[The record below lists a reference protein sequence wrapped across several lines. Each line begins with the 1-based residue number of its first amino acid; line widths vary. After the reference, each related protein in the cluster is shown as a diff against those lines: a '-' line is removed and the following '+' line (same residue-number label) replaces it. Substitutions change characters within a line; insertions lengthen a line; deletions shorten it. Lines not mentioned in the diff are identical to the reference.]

1 MVWSSLLGT
10 EDERGETNLPDFLL
24 PGDRVNAM
32 HPLLEKLGD
41 NQREKLVSSTQPDW
55 MAPMLATPTDRRFS
69 DGDWI
74 FERKFDGERCLVFC
88 EDKEVRLVSRNKKRL
103 NDTYPEIEDA
113 FGKVDENNFIADGEI
128 VAFEGDV
135 TSFSRLQDRMQIR
148 DRSKARRCD
157 VSVYFYLFDLM
168 YLDGFDLCALELR
181 IRKWILKNLIPF
193 EDPLRYTVHQNKN
206 GVEYY
211 REACR
216 KGWEGIIAKR
226 ASGRYLHR
234 RSTDWLKFK
243 CVKRQEFVIGGYTEP
258 GGSRIGFGALLL
270 GYYEGDC
277 LIYTGKVGTGFDDET
292 LEELGDRLASR
303 EQTTSP
309 FTDRERPEKGEHFV
323 TPELVCEVA
332 FTEWTN
338 EGKLRHPRYL
348 GLRDDK
354 QAVDVVRERQWT

>member
-1 MVWSSLLGT
+1 
-10 EDERGETNLPDFLL
+10 
-24 PGDRVNAM
+24 M

-41 NQREKLVSSTQPDW
+41 DRQDKLVSRKQPGW
-55 MAPMLATPTDRRFS
+55 MVPMLATLTGRRFS

-88 EDKEVRLVSRNKKRL
+88 EDKEVRLMSRNTKRL
-103 NDTYPEIEDA
+103 NDTYPELVDS
-113 FGKVDENNFIADGEI
+113 FGKVDEKNFIADGEI

-135 TSFSRLQDRMQIR
+135 TSFSRLQERMQIR

-157 VSVYFYLFDLM
+157 VSVYVYLFDLM

-181 IRKWILKNLIPF
+181 TRKWILKNLISF
-193 EDPLRYTVHQNKN
+193 EDPLRYTIHRNEN

-226 ASGRYLHR
+226 ASGRYLHK

-243 CVKRQEFVIGGYTEP
+243 CVNRQEFVIGGYTEP

-270 GYYEGDC
+270 GYHEGDR
-277 LIYTGKVGTGFDDET
+277 LIYAGKVGTGFDDET
-292 LEELGDRLASR
+292 LEDLGDRLSSR
-303 EQTTSP
+303 ERRTSP
-309 FTDRERPEKGEHFV
+309 FADKERPGKGEHYV

-332 FTEWTN
+332 FTEWTE
-338 EGKLRHPRYL
+338 EGRLRHPRYL

-354 QAVDVVRERQWT
+354 PAEDVVRERTRT